1 MQHILL
7 ALVTVSVI
15 WYAWINFK
23 KLGRILAVDAGLS
36 PEERQKQQMKYI
48 MRIVACLLS
57 LAILPFLFTVLTAL

>member
-7 ALVTVSVI
+7 ALVTISVI

-23 KLGRILAVDAGLS
+23 KLGRILAVDAGLT

-48 MRIVACLLS
+48 VFS
-57 LAILPFLFTVLTAL
+57 LAA